1 MASTTKPSR
10 KERREQEREDRF
22 EARRQ
27 LALGQIRRYP
37 DPALRERAREVEEFS
52 DDLRALVARMGR
64 VMEDAHGVGL
74 AATQLGLLR
83 RILVFRRRRGRRAR
97 RIVNPVDRRAVRGG
111 GGRGRGLPL
120 AARGPRARRAIRA
133 IVVGASTPT
142 APRSGS
148 RSTASQ
154 SRVIQHEIDHLDG
167 VLIFDRTTPE
177 ARREAIRSLR
187 PRPDQRGSPRLAAR
201 VRRHQRMGRRTRLTP
216 ARRRPRLES
225 PSCSPAA

>member
-10 KERREQEREDRF
+10 KERREQDREERS
-22 EARRQ
+22 EALRQ

-37 DPALRERAREVEEFS
+37 DPVLREKAREVDEFS

-83 RILVFRRRRGRRAR
+83 RVLVFRAEEEDELGVL
-97 RIVNPVDRRAVRGG
+97 VNPVIVERSEETIDEGEG
-111 GGRGRGLPL
+111 CLSLPDVHVPVE
-120 AARGPRARRAIRA
+120 RNVT
-133 IVVGASTPT
+133 IVVEGQDASGALQRIE
-142 APRSGS
+142 ADGL
-148 RSTASQ
+148 Q

-177 ARREAIRSLR
+177 ARREAMRALR
-187 PRPDQRGSPRLAAR
+187 PRPDERG
-201 VRRHQRMGRRTRLTP
+201 
-216 ARRRPRLES
+216 
-225 PSCSPAA
+225 

>member
-10 KERREQEREDRF
+10 KERREQEREDRS

-37 DPALRERAREVEEFS
+37 DPALREKAREVEEFS

-83 RILVFRRRRGRRAR
+83 RILVFRAGDDDELGV
-97 RIVNPVDRRAVRGG
+97 IVNPVISEKSEDTATDDEGCLS
-111 GGRGRGLPL
+111 LPEVHIPVE
-120 AARGPRARRAIRA
+120 RFRS
-133 IVVGASTPT
+133 IVVIGQDGIGEPVRIEAD
-142 APRSGS
+142 GL
-148 RSTASQ
+148 Q

-167 VLIFDRTTPE
+167 VLILDRTTPE

-187 PRPDQRGSPRLAAR
+187 PRPDERG
-201 VRRHQRMGRRTRLTP
+201 
-216 ARRRPRLES
+216 
-225 PSCSPAA
+225 